1 MQIGLV
7 RLSNSGMMK
16 NRQKIVKRPWGTSPP
31 ALLYVSI
38 MALLLSGAPL
48 ASAQGIATL
57 PTNHWAYEYLQQLG
71 LRRRLP
77 NTMLLTLPLRYQQ
90 VATLAASLRLD
101 ANSAAEQFWLQRLHA
116 LMPTAAT
123 VYPRLQVGTRMLEN
137 AGNLPGDDR
146 HSRLA
151 VRTHFGVFPDRHL
164 ALFNVINLDQT
175 LGDDPRY
182 IGKSWRGFTG
192 FTEQAYALL
201 HFDKYLFKFGRDFI
215 WWGRGQDATLLISD
229 YSRPVDHF
237 LAQLEFAR
245 ARFTY
250 IAAKLDRTPLAD
262 SSVALYGADHAERYL
277 TAGRAEIEL
286 RQNRFRL
293 GITQMVVSG
302 GPGRAFDWNYLNPFL
317 IYHGEQL
324 NDKQGG
330 NVFGAVDFVAR
341 PQPGLELYG
350 QLLIDDVQVEKRGR
364 GDLEPNEI
372 GYLLGVEQAVQ
383 AATVG
388 LEYTRVA
395 NRTYNTVREWEKFLH
410 RNRPLA
416 HFLGNDFD
424 RWLLHANAY
433 LGKQVQLYF
442 TTELLRRGE
451 GRIDSTFD
459 RPWENATLA
468 AGYRENFPSGVVERS
483 WQFRLEARWHPRPG
497 FFLAA
502 HGQYARHKNFAQQ
515 AGVKTSDTG
524 IFVRLWWEKDW
535 LLPLGK

>member
-7 RLSNSGMMK
+7 CFSNSGMMK
-16 NRQKIVKRPWGTSPP
+16 NRQKIVKRSLCAPHSG
-31 ALLYVSI
+31 LLYVSI
-38 MALLLSGAPL
+38 LAFLLGGAHR
-48 ASAQGIATL
+48 ASAQESTTL

-71 LRRRLP
+71 LRQRLP
-77 NTMLLTLPLRYQQ
+77 NTMQLTLPLRYQQ
-90 VATLAASLRLD
+90 VATLTDSLRLYTY
-101 ANSAAEQFWLQRLHA
+101 SAAERFWLQRLQA
-116 LMPTAAT
+116 LTATPAAT
-123 VYPRLQVGTRMLEN
+123 YPRLQVGSRVLEN
-137 AGNLPGDDR
+137 AGNLPGDDV

-151 VRTHFGVFPDRHL
+151 VRTHFGLFPDRHL

-215 WWGRGQDATLLISD
+215 RWGRGQDATLLISD

-250 IAAKLDRTPLAD
+250 VAAKLDRTPLAD
-262 SSVALYGADHAERYL
+262 SLAARYGVDAAERYL

-286 RQNRFRL
+286 RPKRLRL

-302 GPGRAFDWNYLNPFL
+302 GPSRAFDWNYLNPFL

-350 QLLIDDVQVEKRGR
+350 QLLIDDVQIEKRGR

-372 GYLLGVEQAVQ
+372 GYLLGVEQAVK

-416 HFLGNDFD
+416 HFIGNDFD

-433 LGKQVQLYF
+433 LGKQMQLYF

-451 GRIDSTFD
+451 GRIDSTFE

-468 AGYRENFPSGVVERS
+468 AGYREKFPSGVVERS
-483 WQFRLEARWHPRPG
+483 WQCRLEARWHPRPG

-502 HGQYARHKNFAQQ
+502 HGQYARQKNFAQR
-515 AGVKTSDTG
+515 AGVKASDTG
-524 IFVRLWWEKDW
+524 VFVRLWWEKDW
-535 LLPLGK
+535 LIPMGK